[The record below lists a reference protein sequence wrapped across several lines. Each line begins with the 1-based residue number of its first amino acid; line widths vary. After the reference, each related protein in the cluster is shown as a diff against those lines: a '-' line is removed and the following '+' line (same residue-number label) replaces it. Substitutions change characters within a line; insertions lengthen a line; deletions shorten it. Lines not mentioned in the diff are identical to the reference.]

1 VTPPAAWFQEAR
13 FGLFVHWGH
22 YAQHGWEASWPLV
35 GGNAALPLC
44 PNVPV
49 GAYHSSASSFA
60 PRRGSPRDWIALAR
74 RAGMR
79 YAVLTAKHHDGFALF
94 ATKRSDFSVVNGPY
108 RGDIVREFVDATREA
123 GLRVGLYFSLCDWHH
138 PDYPAFREEDKP
150 YGARGLPK
158 PTPEQWSRYLDF
170 LFGQIREL
178 LTSYGRI
185 DLLWFDGG
193 WERSAEQWRARELED
208 MIRALQPE
216 IVLNDRLPG
225 AGDYATPEQIIPAK
239 PLPGPWESCLTMNES
254 WGWVPYD
261 TAYKSARELVHSLCE
276 TASRG
281 GNLLLNV
288 SPRGDGTLPPE
299 QVERLEALSG
309 WMERYAASIVGTGPG
324 LEPWQFH
331 GPSTR
336 RGERIFL
343 HLLARPYEEIAVRG
357 IPVRRVR
364 AVRHLA
370 TGAALEHR
378 ERISALDR
386 AIRNPDPVGEL
397 RIRVPEALLDPFA
410 TVIELEI
417 RGPGPG

>member
-1 VTPPAAWFQEAR
+1 MAPPAAWFQEAR

-35 GGNAALPLC
+35 GGTPALPLC

-49 GAYHSSASSFA
+49 GAYHVSARSFS
-60 PRRGSPRDWIALAR
+60 PRRGAAQEWLGLAR

-94 ATKRSDFSVVNGPY
+94 ATKHSDFCVANGPY
-108 RGDIVREFVDATREA
+108 RGDLVREFVDATREA

-138 PDYPAFREEDKP
+138 PDYPAFSEADKP
-150 YGARGLPK
+150 YGARGLPR
-158 PTPEQWSRYLDF
+158 PTPEQWRRYLEF

-178 LTSYGRI
+178 LVNYGTI

-193 WERSAEQWRARELED
+193 WEHGSDEWRARELEEL
-208 MIRALQPE
+208 IRELQPG

-225 AGDYATPEQIIPAK
+225 VGDYATPEQIVPAK

-254 WGWVPYD
+254 WGWVPHD
-261 TAYKSARELVHSLCE
+261 TDYKSARELVHTLCE

-288 SPRGDGTLPPE
+288 SPRGDGSLPPE
-299 QVERLEALSG
+299 QVERLEGIAR
-309 WMERYAASIVGTGPG
+309 WMEHCAESIVGTKPG

-343 HLLARPYEEIAVRG
+343 HLLTRPYDEVVVRG
-357 IPVRRVR
+357 IPVARVR
-364 AVRHLA
+364 AVRQLA
-370 TGAALEHR
+370 TGTDLEHR
-378 ERISALDR
+378 ARVSALDR

-397 RIRVPEALLDPFA
+397 RIRVPEGLVDAIA
-410 TVIELEI
+410 TVIELSA
-417 RGPGPG
+417 